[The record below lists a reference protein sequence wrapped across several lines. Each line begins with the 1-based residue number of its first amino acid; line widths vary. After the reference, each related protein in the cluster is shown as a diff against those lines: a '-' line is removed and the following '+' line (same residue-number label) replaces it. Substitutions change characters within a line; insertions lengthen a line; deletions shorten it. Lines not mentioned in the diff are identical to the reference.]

1 MKKGS
6 SRRQYRS
13 EVRVE
18 QADRTRDR
26 ILDAVVRLIERGDRD
41 LAYAGIAKE
50 ARIALATVYR
60 HFPDRTELLAAVCR
74 KVESRGPPLPDLASF
89 DRETF
94 ERQLRAH
101 WARFDDP
108 STIEHKATRLSA
120 MFELSRVGSVPRR
133 RAVLEKLVDEAA
145 PRLPEPQRTYVVELL
160 IVIASSATAEAFRGY
175 LGRGGVETADR
186 VMFAYDALLAHAV
199 SLQPPEVP

>member
-1 MKKGS
+1 V
-6 SRRQYRS
+6 YRS
-13 EVRVE
+13 EVRAE
-18 QADRTRDR
+18 QADRTRER

-60 HFPDRTELLAAVCR
+60 HFPDRAELFASVCR
-74 KVESRGPPLPDLASF
+74 KVESMRPAIPEVASF
-89 DRETF
+89 DRPTF
-94 ERQLRAH
+94 EEQIRKH

-108 STIEHKATRLSA
+108 SSLEHRATRLSA

-133 RAVLEKLVDEAA
+133 RAVIEKLVNDAA
-145 PRLPEPQRTYVVELL
+145 PRLREPHRTYVIELL
-160 IVIASSATAEAFRGY
+160 VVIASSATVEAFRGY
-175 LGRGGVETADR
+175 LGRGGAETADR
-186 VMFAYDALLAHAV
+186 VMFAVDALLAHAA